1 MGEGLFNENDMEEYS
16 RESSEMAL
24 PIGKLPCTKEGL
36 TWKCLGTGIG
46 AWGLVEVSFPLVP

>member
-1 MGEGLFNENDMEEYS
+1 MEEYS

-24 PIGKLPCTKEGL
+24 PIGKLPCTKEGR
-36 TWKCLGTGIG
+36 TWKCLGTGIE